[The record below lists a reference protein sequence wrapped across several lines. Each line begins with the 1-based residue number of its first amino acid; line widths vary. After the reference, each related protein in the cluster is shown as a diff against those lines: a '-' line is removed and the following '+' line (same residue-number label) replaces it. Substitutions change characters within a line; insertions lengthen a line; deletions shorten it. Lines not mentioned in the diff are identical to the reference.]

1 MASTSRLSTPLFMAT
16 TRRMLLRCQYEVIMK
31 MMLLLFLEN
40 VFYPVAV
47 RHNKPGSPS
56 SITAW

>member
-1 MASTSRLSTPLFMAT
+1 VKSRFD
-16 TRRMLLRCQYEVIMK
+16 K
-31 MMLLLFLEN
+31 MRGGM
-40 VFYPVAV
+40 FYPIAV